1 MGQTWKEFCASI
13 NKVANKAAVKI
24 EELSDSATLH
34 VKAKSLD
41 VKLCEA
47 YERLGRLYYEQLGGE
62 CGKAADIDREV
73 GEIDRLK
80 KELDEINAQIAQNK
94 NKNGEQTASE
104 ETAGTAETTA
114 STEDGAAQTD
124 DPKTSGAPE
133 EQAQQL

>member
-24 EELSDSATLH
+24 EEFSDTATLH

-47 YERLGRLYYEQLGGE
+47 YERLGRLYYEQLSGE
-62 CGKAADIDREV
+62 VGKAADIDREV
-73 GEIDRLK
+73 AEIDRLK

-104 ETAGTAETTA
+104 ETAEPSA
-114 STEDGAAQTD
+114 DGAAQTET
-124 DPKTSGAPE
+124 PKNEDT
-133 EQAQQL
+133 AQQL